1 MKVKVFNQKHEAV
14 GEVTLPKEIFDTS
27 WKADLVHQVIKA
39 QLANRRTPVAHAK
52 GRSEVRGGGKKPYA
66 QKHTGRSRQGSTRS
80 PVWVGGGKAHGPN
93 KERDYTQKIN
103 KKMRVAA
110 LRSLLSQKLREGEL
124 QIVDSLELKNLK
136 TKQAAMIRQNFAPK
150 GSMLFVTSKE
160 SSSFVRAA
168 RNLPKVKIAV
178 ALDLNVYDCAA
189 FKHIVLEQSGISQM
203 KI

>member
-14 GEVTLPKEIFDTS
+14 GEVTLPKEIFDAS
-27 WKADLVHQVIKA
+27 WKADLVHQVVKA

-52 GRSEVRGGGKKPYA
+52 GRSEVRGGGRKPYA

-80 PVWVGGGKAHGPN
+80 PVWVGGGKAHGPI
-93 KERDYTQKIN
+93 KDRDYTQKIN

-136 TKQAAMIRQNFAPK
+136 TKQAAMIRENFAPK

-160 SSSFVRAA
+160 SASFVRAA

-189 FKHIVLEQSGISQM
+189 FKHIVLEQSGIAQM

>member
-1 MKVKVFNQKHEAV
+1 MKTQVFNQKHEAV
-14 GEVTLPKEIFDTS
+14 GEVTLPKEIFDAS
-27 WKADLVHQVIKA
+27 WKADLVHQVVKA

-52 GRSEVRGGGKKPYA
+52 GRSEVRGGGRKPYA

-80 PVWVGGGKAHGPN
+80 PVWIGGGKAHGPS
-93 KERDYTQKIN
+93 KDRDYTQKIN

-124 QIVDSLELKNLK
+124 QVVDTLELKNLK

-160 SSSFVRAA
+160 GASFVRAA
-168 RNLPKVKIAV
+168 RNLPKVKIVV

-189 FKHIVLEQSGISQM
+189 FKHIVLEQSGIAQM

>member
-27 WKADLVHQVIKA
+27 WKADLVHQVVKA

-52 GRSEVRGGGKKPYA
+52 GRSEVRGGGRKPYA

-80 PVWVGGGKAHGPN
+80 PVWIGGGKAHGPI
-93 KERDYTQKIN
+93 KDRDYTQKIN

-160 SSSFVRAA
+160 SASFVRAA

-189 FKHIVLEQSGISQM
+189 FKHIVLEQSGIAQM

>member
-1 MKVKVFNQKHEAV
+1 MKTQVYNQKHEAV
-14 GEVTLPKEIFDTS
+14 GEISLPKEIFEAS
-27 WKADLVHQVIKA
+27 WKADLVHQVVRA

-80 PVWVGGGKAHGPN
+80 PVWVGGGKAHGPH
-93 KERDYTQKIN
+93 KDRDYSQKIN

-124 QIVDSLELKNLK
+124 QVIDTLELKQLK
-136 TKQAAMIRQNFAPK
+136 TKQAAEIRKNFAPR
-150 GSMLFVTSKE
+150 GSMLFITSKE
-160 SSSFVRAA
+160 GAAFSRAA

-178 ALDLNVYDCAA
+178 AADLNVYDCAA
-189 FKHIVLEQSGISQM
+189 HKHIILEQPAVAQL